1 MVAGALALGRRSL
14 APPADCGRPEASGAG
29 DGAVL
34 ALLGA
39 WWLSVW
45 GLYAMFGWTVTNV
58 PAGSHPMISSRFYLP
73 AVGAV
78 GLLAAWLLVRLP
90 AWVGVVAIAALLV
103 VSVTAAGAALD
114 GDWLFSDDLARD
126 VPSSSSSVPP
136 APSVPDN
143 RQAPWVRRRATA
155 RPRAGSGAWP
165 GRRPGT
171 RSAVMTGPAAGPNE
185 GAAGRLG
192 PMGLALFLLFI
203 VLPLI
208 ELAVII
214 QVGSLIGVLPTFAIM
229 VLSALIGSWLCK
241 REGLGVLRRI
251 NASLDAGR
259 VPTTE
264 LADGALIVLAGCM
277 MITPGFV
284 TDLAGILLLLPP
296 VRALVRKVVV
306 ARSRRRIDRA
316 VAGAGPARFTFIRM
330 GDVSGFGGSRST
342 RSAAVVARVGPTAT

>member
-1 MVAGALALGRRSL
+1 
-14 APPADCGRPEASGAG
+14 
-29 DGAVL
+29 
-34 ALLGA
+34 
-39 WWLSVW
+39 
-45 GLYAMFGWTVTNV
+45 
-58 PAGSHPMISSRFYLP
+58 
-73 AVGAV
+73 
-78 GLLAAWLLVRLP
+78 
-90 AWVGVVAIAALLV
+90 
-103 VSVTAAGAALD
+103 
-114 GDWLFSDDLARD
+114 
-126 VPSSSSSVPP
+126 
-136 APSVPDN
+136 
-143 RQAPWVRRRATA
+143 
-155 RPRAGSGAWP
+155 
-165 GRRPGT
+165 
-171 RSAVMTGPAAGPNE
+171 
-185 GAAGRLG
+185 
-192 PMGLALFLLFI
+192 MGLALFLLFI

-296 VRALVRKVVV
+296 VRAMVRKVVV

-316 VAGAGPARFTFIRM
+316 VAGAGPAGFTFIRM
-330 GDVSGFGGSRST
+330 GDVGGFGGQPFDPFGGGGRPRRSDGDVIDAD
-342 RSAAVVARVGPTAT
+342 SWEDPVAHDGFGQLPGPR